1 MGLVLG
7 LMFGFVFPEERRY
20 LLGPVLV
27 LNSSVLGMEAYLGM
41 AFGYGVSADV
51 VHLGMNIVMALC
63 ACYGM
68 TTYCLL
74 NRGGFRGLWE
84 VGTTE
89 RIAMV
94 IKVTLFT

>member
-7 LMFGFVFPEERRY
+7 LMFGFVFPEERRS

-51 VHLGMNIVMALC
+51 VYLGINIVFALC
-63 ACYGM
+63 ACLGM
-68 TTYCLL
+68 LTFCLL
-74 NRGGFRGLWE
+74 NRGGLRGLWE

-89 RIAMV
+89 RVATV
-94 IKVTLFT
+94 IKITLFT